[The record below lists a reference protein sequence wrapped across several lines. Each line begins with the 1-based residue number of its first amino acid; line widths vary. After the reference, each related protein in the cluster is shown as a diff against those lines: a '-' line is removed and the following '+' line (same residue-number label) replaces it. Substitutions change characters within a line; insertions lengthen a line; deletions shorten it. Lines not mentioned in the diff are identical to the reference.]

1 MKLIG
6 ILKET
11 HRRLKLLVAILRAN
25 GQFVSMTSVA
35 TFAIEQEIER
45 LVKLNN
51 IKLEELQ

>member
-6 ILKET
+6 ILKAT
-11 HRRLKLLVAILRAN
+11 HHRLKLLVAILRAN

-35 TFAIEQEIER
+35 TFAIEQEIIR